1 MLKSF
6 ADAFRGIYLLIKSE
20 RNFQIHVV
28 ALICVTAAGLYF
40 EINRFEWIVIV
51 LTSALV
57 MGLEGLNSALEKL
70 CDEVTLERKES
81 IRTIK
86 DIAAGA
92 VLIGAIAAVVVAV
105 LIFSSYF

>member
-6 ADAFRGIYLLIKSE
+6 ADAFRGIFLLIKSE
-20 RNFQIHVV
+20 RNFQIHIV
-28 ALICVTAAGLYF
+28 ALICVCAAGFYF

-57 MGLEGLNSALEKL
+57 LGLESVNSALEKL
-70 CDEVTLERKES
+70 CDEVTEERKES

-86 DIAAGA
+86 DTAAGA
-92 VLIGAIAAVVVAV
+92 VLIGAIAAVVVAA
-105 LIFSSYF
+105 LIFSRYV